1 MSRAT
6 SLNSVSVLL
15 FVKRDDGGHVRRSET
30 SQWMSEGDDVHESLH
45 SYTGTAGQRER
56 KRREAYFFT
65 FITRCDCTQS
75 DICDESPGL

>member
-45 SYTGTAGQRER
+45 SYTGTAGERE
-56 KRREAYFFT
+56 KEEGGVFFHVHYAM
-65 FITRCDCTQS
+65 
-75 DICDESPGL
+75 